1 MDDHSPRDAAETPAP
16 GPAATPAKRVYET
29 PPTSRPI
36 TDAEAA
42 RAEKLA
48 ANEHIKIAS
57 GYLRGTLADGLLK
70 HATGA
75 ISEDDGQLVKFHGMY
90 LQDDRD
96 IRAERTKKKL
106 DKAYSFMIRLRIAGG
121 VITPKQWLILDDIA
135 RTYAGGALRATTR
148 QTFQYHGVIKSNLK
162 RTMAAIDGA
171 LLDTI
176 AACGDVNRNVMA
188 ATNPAQTGAHKAA
201 YQLAKDISDSLLP
214 KTSAWREIWLDGER
228 VVGGEDEAE
237 VEPVYG
243 RTYLPRK
250 FKTVVAVPPSN
261 EVDIFAHD
269 LGFIAILDKKNQ
281 VTGWNVTVGGG
292 MGMTH
297 GEPDTFP
304 RTADVMGFVK
314 PEDALKV
321 AEAVMTVQRD
331 WGNRKNRKNA
341 RLKYTIER
349 YGLDAFRAEVEKRV
363 GKKLGAPK
371 PFTFTGN
378 GDRYGWVEGDDG
390 RHHLTLYVPS
400 GRIKD
405 IDGGPQF
412 LSGLRRIAEV
422 HQGDFRLTGNQNV
435 IIANVP
441 AEKRAE
447 IDALV
452 DEYGLTRGASALRR
466 SSLACVALPTCGL
479 ALAESERY
487 LPDLMTELEESL
499 ASHGLAEE
507 EITIRSTGCPNGCA
521 RPFISEIGLV
531 GRGPERYHLYLG
543 AAHDGSRLSK
553 LYKEDVAASEI
564 RDTLD
569 PLFADYARGRQSGEH
584 FGDYL
589 IRAGHVAR
597 TTNGPDFHDRT
608 GALKPATLG

>member
-1 MDDHSPRDAAETPAP
+1 MTDAPSPA
-16 GPAATPAKRVYET
+16 AKRVYET

-36 TDAEAA
+36 TEAEAA
-42 RAEKLA
+42 REAKLA

-57 GYLRGTLADGLLK
+57 GYLRGTLADGLLA

-96 IRAERTKKKL
+96 LRPERTKKKL
-106 DKAYSFMIRLRIAGG
+106 EKAYGFMIRLRISGG
-121 VITPKQWLILDDIA
+121 VVTPQQWLVLDDIA
-135 RTYAGGALRATTR
+135 RTYGGDAMRATTR
-148 QTFQYHGVIKSNLK
+148 QTFQFHGIIKSNLK
-162 RTMAAIDGA
+162 RTMAAIDAA

-188 ATNPAQTGAHKAA
+188 STNPAQAKAHAAA
-201 YQLAKDISDSLLP
+201 YQLAKDISNSLLP
-214 KTSAWREIWLDGER
+214 RTRAWREIWLDGER
-228 VVGGEDEAE
+228 VVGGEDEVQE
-237 VEPVYG
+237 VEPIYG
-243 RTYLPRK
+243 KTYLPRK
-250 FKTVVAVPPSN
+250 FKTVIAVPPSN
-261 EVDIFAHD
+261 EVDVFAHD
-269 LGFIAILDKKNQ
+269 LGFIAILDKKNA
-281 VTGWNVTVGGG
+281 VTGWNITVGGG

-304 RTADVMGFVK
+304 RTADVMGFCK
-314 PEDALKV
+314 AQDALRY

-349 YGLDAFRAEVEKRV
+349 YGLDAFRAEVEARA
-363 GKKLGAPK
+363 GKPLEAAK
-371 PFTFTGN
+371 PFTFTSN
-378 GDRYGWVEGDDG
+378 GDRFGWTEGDDG

-405 IDGGPQF
+405 IENGAQF

-422 HQGDFRLTGNQNV
+422 HKGDFRLTANQNV

-441 AEKRAE
+441 EAQRAAIE
-447 IDALV
+447 ALV
-452 DEYGLTRGASALRR
+452 DEYGLTKGAGALRR
-466 SSLACVALPTCGL
+466 NSIACVAMPTCGL
-479 ALAESERY
+479 ALAESERF
-487 LPDLMTELEESL
+487 LPGLMDDLEASL
-499 ASHGLAEE
+499 AKHGLQDE

-521 RPFISEIGLV
+521 RPFIAEIGLV

-543 AAHDGSRLSK
+543 AAFDGSRLSK
-553 LYKEDVAASEI
+553 LYREDASPSEVVS
-564 RDTLD
+564 TLD
-569 PLFADYARGRQSGEH
+569 PLFAEYATAKQAGEH

-589 IRAGHVAR
+589 IRAGHVAK
-597 TTNGPDFHDRT
+597 TTNGPDFHERI
-608 GALKPATLG
+608 GALK

>member
-1 MDDHSPRDAAETPAP
+1 MDDHSPRDADAPAQGSAP
-16 GPAATPAKRVYET
+16 TQAPAARTYET
-29 PPTSRPI
+29 PPTERPI
-36 TDAEAA
+36 TEAEAA
-42 RAEKLA
+42 RSAGLA
-48 ANEHIKIAS
+48 HNEHLKIAS
-57 GYLRGTLADGLLK
+57 GYLRGTLADGLLR

-90 LQDDRD
+90 MQDDRD
-96 IRAERTKKKL
+96 LRPERTKKKL

-135 RTYAGGALRATTR
+135 TTYAGSALRATTR

-162 RTMAAIDGA
+162 RTMAAIDSA

-188 ATNPAQTGAHKAA
+188 STNPAQAGAHKAA
-201 YQLAKDISDSLLP
+201 YDLGKAISDTLLP
-214 KTSAWREIWLDGER
+214 KTGAWREIWLDGER
-228 VVGGEDEAE
+228 VVGGEDAAE

-250 FKTVVAVPPSN
+250 FKTVIAVPPSN
-261 EVDIFAHD
+261 EVDVFAHD
-269 LGFIAILDKKNQ
+269 LGFIAILDKKNR

-297 GEPDTFP
+297 GETDTFP
-304 RTADVMGFVK
+304 RTADVMAFCK
-314 PEDALKV
+314 PEDAVKV

-349 YGLDAFRAEVEKRV
+349 YGLAAFRAEVEKRV
-363 GKKLGAPK
+363 GKPLADPK
-371 PFTFTGN
+371 PFRFADN
-378 GDRYGWVEGDDG
+378 GDRYGWVAGEDG

-405 IDGGPQF
+405 IEDGPQF

-422 HQGDFRLTGNQNV
+422 HAGDFRLTGNQNV

-441 AEKRAE
+441 EEKRAE

-452 DEYGLTRGASALRR
+452 EEYALTKGASALRR
-466 SSLACVALPTCGL
+466 NSMACVALPTCGL

-487 LPDLMTELEESL
+487 LPDLLTELEESL
-499 ASHGLAEE
+499 ASHGLQDEP
-507 EITIRSTGCPNGCA
+507 ITIRSTGCPNGCA

-543 AAHDGSRLSK
+543 AAFDGSRLSK
-553 LYKEDVAASEI
+553 LYREDVAAGEI
-564 RDTLD
+564 RATLD
-569 PLFADYARGRQSGEH
+569 PLFAAYAERREPGEH
-584 FGDYL
+584 FGDFL
-589 IRAGHVAR
+589 IRAGYVAR
-597 TTNGPDFHDRT
+597 TTNGPDFHEHT
-608 GALKPATLG
+608 GALTPAA